1 MLKHTFKSEL
11 VQSRK
16 KKNRLTGV
24 KPLVLAVLVG
34 FTIGSFKKSMQHVT
48 NYGPTDH
55 TIKATQ
61 PSPSI
66 TSHSQHTGPNTKEWS
81 NWPAIAHEEVGHPL
95 VTKGISF
102 FNQARDTYFEQQP
115 NGKRLMDEFIEV
127 YKNRPDPINICGIRI
142 NHALALFLAV
152 KSIQPSLVVESGVNA
167 GVSTYF
173 IRAASS
179 TTKIFAIDPLAEPI
193 CGQGKRWIDP
203 SDKTI
208 NYTGK
213 NFVDLLELDWI
224 GMISQ
229 KEIDCD
235 KTLVFLDDHLHT
247 YKRIAGVMKYGVRH
261 IVVEDNYKD
270 GEGATSNDKR
280 STPKQI
286 FHKEQYKKEALW
298 LFNNVVA
305 YAEFPPLIPPIM
317 AKDWI
322 GERKPAGGFM
332 VAADQNTDIVAPMLR
347 PDLNGED
354 MEIYR
359 DIALALGIDPSLKD
373 HESYM
378 QFMNYNQICHL
389 ELLST
394 PKWNMELEEEKEKGC
409 HCA

>member
-1 MLKHTFKSEL
+1 
-11 VQSRK
+11 
-16 KKNRLTGV
+16 
-24 KPLVLAVLVG
+24 
-34 FTIGSFKKSMQHVT
+34 MQHVT